1 MLKTFGHKL
10 SEKERTME
18 IKQPSEALYQ
28 KYDVQAPRY
37 TSYPT
42 VPFWNADNMSVGQW
56 KNSLKKGFD
65 QTPQKGIAIYIH
77 LPFCESLCTF
87 CGCHKH
93 ITKRHDLED
102 PYIEALIKEWKMYLE
117 VFDEKPLLSELH
129 LGGGTPTFFGAKN
142 LERLIRIIQSGCE
155 LASNCEMSFEGHPNN
170 TTNEHLQTLYELGFR
185 RVSFGVQDYDPI
197 VQKAINRIQPFSK
210 VVEVHE
216 AAKRIGYTSISHDLV
231 FGLPFQ
237 TKEKILASI
246 AHTKTL
252 MPERISLY
260 SYAHVPWIKGVGQRG
275 YDESSLPKKQEKR
288 ALYEVAKNEL
298 LASGYQEIGM
308 DHFALPSDEMAIA
321 ERKGELHR
329 NFMGY
334 TTHSTQLIVG
344 LGMSAIS
351 DSWFGYAQNVKSVNE
366 YQELIERGALPIFRG
381 HLQSDMDIVLRKH
394 ILNLMCSYHTTLNPS
409 ELPEELIEVILS
421 RLTPLA
427 EDGLVELNDANIQVT
442 AEGKVFIRN
451 VCMCF
456 DAYLFGAKNQKQMF
470 SSSV

>member
-42 VPFWNADNMSVGQW
+42 VPFWNANNMSVFQW
-56 KNSLKKGFD
+56 KDSLKKGLD
-65 QTPQKGIAIYIH
+65 QSPEKGIAIYIH

-102 PYIEALIKEWKMYLE
+102 PYIEAVIKEWELYLK
-117 VFDEKPLLSELH
+117 VFQGKPLLSELH
-129 LGGGTPTFFGAKN
+129 LGGGTPTFFSAKN
-142 LERLIRIIQSGCE
+142 LQRLIKTIQMGCYVAE
-155 LASNCEMSFEGHPNN
+155 DCEMSFEGHPNN
-170 TTNEHLQTLYELGFR
+170 TTPEHLQTLFDLGFR
-185 RVSFGVQDYDPI
+185 RVSFGVQDYDPV

-210 VVEVHE
+210 VVEAHQ
-216 AAKRIGYTSISHDLV
+216 AAKELGFTSISHDLV

-246 AHTKTL
+246 AHTISL
-252 MPERISLY
+252 LPERISLY
-260 SYAHVPWIKGVGQRG
+260 SYAHVPWVKGVGQRG
-275 YDESSLPKKQEKR
+275 YDESSLPKKEEKR
-288 ALYEVAKNEL
+288 ALYEAAKSEL
-298 LASGYQEIGM
+298 LANGYQEIGM
-308 DHFALPSDEMAIA
+308 DHFALPSDDMAIA
-321 ERKGELHR
+321 EREGILHR

-351 DSWFGYAQNVKSVNE
+351 DSWFGYAQNVKTVNE
-366 YQELIERGALPIFRG
+366 YQSLVNQGIIPVFRG
-381 HLQSDMDIVLRKH
+381 HLQSDLDITLRRH
-394 ILNLMCSYHTTLNPS
+394 ILNLMCSCQTTVDVADFPDGL
-409 ELPEELIEVILS
+409 
-421 RLTPLA
+421 LA
-427 EDGLVELNDANIQVT
+427 EILGRLEPLVADGLVLLDRELIQVT
-442 AEGKVFIRN
+442 PLGKMFIRN

-456 DAYLFGAKNQKQMF
+456 DAYLMATKTEENMF
-470 SSSV
+470 SSSI